1 MFKKTNETLPMKTDE
16 ATTLF
21 NVSCVGKTIMFK
33 YRVEPFMVGYMNAE
47 WALNFKEKTILNMI
61 LSVPESDVFASY
73 FSRSSINI
81 VYVFFD
87 EEDIY
92 FRETENI
99 LSNISVSNK
108 NIL

>member
-1 MFKKTNETLPMKTDE
+1 
-16 ATTLF
+16 
-21 NVSCVGKTIMFK
+21 
-33 YRVEPFMVGYMNAE
+33 MVGYMNAE

-87 EEDIY
+87 EEDNLIQTLKITPKD
-92 FRETENI
+92 FE
-99 LSNISVSNK
+99 
-108 NIL
+108 